1 MQVELHPVMEY
12 GKRQADAIGCLR
24 QHGHIEPTLLL
35 LYAAIDTMA
44 WLSVPEEEST
54 GRDFQNWVEKY
65 VLRVNQALLP
75 GVTAVDLWGA
85 RCGLLHTGAPESR
98 DFRKGNARKIFY
110 TNNVEVVARVP
121 ADVILI
127 SLENLGR
134 AFAAALT
141 WFVADLDENAARD
154 EVAKKKIGRILV
166 HRAA

>member
-1 MQVELHPVMEY
+1 MEVKLDPVMEY

-54 GRDFQNWVEKY
+54 GRDFQTWVDKY
-65 VLRVNQALLP
+65 MLGVNRALLP
-75 GVTAVDLWGA
+75 DVTAVDLWGA

-110 TNNVEVVARVP
+110 TSNVEVVAELP
-121 ADVILI
+121 ADVVLVSI
-127 SLENLGR
+127 ENLGR

-141 WFVADLDENAARD
+141 WFIADLDGNAEWA
-154 EVAKKKIGRILV
+154 EVARKKIGRILI
-166 HRAA
+166 HRAV